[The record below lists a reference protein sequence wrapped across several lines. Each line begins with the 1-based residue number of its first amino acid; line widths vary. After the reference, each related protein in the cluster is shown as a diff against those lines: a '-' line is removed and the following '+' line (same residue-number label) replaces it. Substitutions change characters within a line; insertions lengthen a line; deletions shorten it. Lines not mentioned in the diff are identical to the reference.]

1 MALVLTCVSGGE
13 ATCEC
18 QPVELPSVP
27 SPLGGLDPGRQG
39 LGSCRRM
46 LGGPVEVPA
55 RVDVVVLTPSV
66 WLRMRIH
73 V

>member
-1 MALVLTCVSGGE
+1 MSVNLWNFLLF
-13 ATCEC
+13 
-18 QPVELPSVP
+18 PV
-27 SPLGGLDPGRQG
+27 PLADLITRYSLEDPGRQG

-46 LGGPVEVPA
+46 LGGPVGIPA
-55 RVDVVVLTPSV
+55 RVDAVLLTPSV